1 MRRTIK
7 RADEVGLATM
17 VCADNLHD
25 AVAIARMGPN
35 IIIAE
40 APELIGVGR
49 RQKND
54 MKTVG
59 KINRAVW
66 DINPDIR
73 VLHAA
78 GISCGQDV
86 YDVIAAGA
94 QGSGSTSGIFK
105 ARDPRGMLEEM
116 IQSARAAWDAA
127 H

>member
-1 MRRTIK
+1 
-7 RADEVGLATM
+7 VGLATM

-25 AVAIARMGPN
+25 AISVAGMEPN

-40 APELIGVGR
+40 APELIGAASQSKHDPR
-49 RQKND
+49 
-54 MKTVG
+54 TIAE
-59 KINRAVW
+59 INQAVW
-66 DINPDIR
+66 NINPDIR

-86 YDVIAAGA
+86 YDVISAGA

-105 ARDPRGMLEEM
+105 AQNPSAMLEEM
-116 IQSARAAWDAA
+116 IQAARAAWDAT